1 MQTQAAERI
10 GAEGR
15 EVGKGRKS
23 IEEKS
28 YTQGTEE
35 EEAAGWL
42 KLAGEGHRV
51 GEWLFGETPR
61 RAVIQLR

>member
-1 MQTQAAERI
+1 VQTQAAERI
-10 GAEGR
+10 GAERR

-28 YTQGTEE
+28 YAQGTE

>member
-1 MQTQAAERI
+1 LAR
-10 GAEGR
+10 
-15 EVGKGRKS
+15 
-23 IEEKS
+23 EEKALRKRV
-28 YTQGTEE
+28 TRGTEE